1 MNESERETEAILRDE
16 EIMEAL
22 RRVQEE
28 RGQAFTLE
36 QVEFMLGIGKGYAM
50 LVERLLGGEKP

>member
-16 EIMEAL
+16 EIMDAL
-22 RRVQEE
+22 RRVKEE
-28 RGQAFTLE
+28 RGQSFTLE
-36 QVEFMLGIGKGYAM
+36 EVEFMLGIGKGYAM